1 MQIPSPLCSLC
12 KSDLRIITDPERG
25 EIICKKCGMI
35 ISDNTQDITR
45 PEWCATAAFDTLQIN
60 DKHRRTGNPTSLS
73 RYDRGLYSIIGK
85 TNKDGAG
92 HRLDASLYSTIKRL
106 RTWDLRT
113 QSHTATAINL
123 MQAFNE
129 LDVLSD
135 KLALPDAVVEKTA
148 YIYRKVQKRGLVRGR
163 TITALLAASAYIACR
178 EIGIPRTLRDIASAS
193 NIKRKHLAKAYRL
206 LLVELDLKVPLVDQ
220 MKCIAKVANIA
231 NLSEK
236 TKRQAISIMNEV
248 RKKDEIL
255 LLSAGKNPMGLA
267 ATILYLSCLKTGEK
281 NKTQNDIAQAA
292 GVTEMTLRNRF
303 KDLKSKLELSISHL

>member
-1 MQIPSPLCSLC
+1 MQTLIVCSIC
-12 KSDLRIITDPERG
+12 GKGKGKTVIIDPESG
-25 EIICKKCGMI
+25 EIICSNCGMV
-35 ISDNTQDITR
+35 ISDKVQDMSR
-45 PEWCATAAFDTLQIN
+45 PEWRAFSAEEVN
-60 DKHRRTGNPTSLS
+60 DRCRTGAPTSLA
-73 RYDRGLYSIIGK
+73 RHDRGLYTIIGK
-85 TNKDGAG
+85 TDKDGVG
-92 HRLDASLYSTIKRL
+92 HKLDASTYSTIKSL
-106 RTWDLRT
+106 RAWDFRI
-113 QSHTATAINL
+113 QSRTATAINL

-135 KLALPDAVVEKTA
+135 KLGLPDAVVEKTA
-148 YIYRKVQKRGLVRGR
+148 YIYRKVQKRGLVKGR

-178 EIGIPRTLRDIASAS
+178 EIGIPRSLRDIASAS

-248 RKKDEIL
+248 RKNDETL

-267 ATILYLSCLKTGEK
+267 ATILYLSSINIGE
-281 NKTQNDIAQAA
+281 NITQNDIAQAA
-292 GVTEMTLRNRF
+292 GVTEVTLRNRL
-303 KDLKSKLELSISHL
+303 KDLKSKLELSN

>member
-1 MQIPSPLCSLC
+1 M
-12 KSDLRIITDPERG
+12 
-25 EIICKKCGMI
+25 
-35 ISDNTQDITR
+35 
-45 PEWCATAAFDTLQIN
+45 
-60 DKHRRTGNPTSLS
+60 
-73 RYDRGLYSIIGK
+73 GLYTIIGK
-85 TNKDGAG
+85 TDKDGVG
-92 HRLDASLYSTIKRL
+92 HKLNAFTYPTIKRL

-113 QSHTATAINL
+113 RSHTAINL

-163 TITALLAASAYIACR
+163 KITALMAASAYIACR

-193 NIKRKHLAKAYRL
+193 DIKRKHLAKAYRL
-206 LLVELDLKVPLVDQ
+206 LLFELNLKVPLVDQ
-220 MKCIAKVANIA
+220 IKCIAKIANIA

-248 RKKDEIL
+248 RKDEI

-267 ATILYLSCLKTGEK
+267 ATILYLSCLKTGE
-281 NKTQNDIAQAA
+281 NKTQIDISHAA
-292 GVTEMTLRNRF
+292 GVTEVTLRNRF
-303 KDLKSKLELSISHL
+303 KDLKSKLELSIRRSDTTKSFLP